1 MTRQGGGPRGGYHVE
16 EYLLRPGRAKR
27 IGGTNASTNQGA
39 SCGGDGESGPGES
52 ASTHAT
58 RGGALNDPPGG

>member
-16 EYLLRPGRAKR
+16 ESFFWPGRVLR
-27 IGGTNASTNQGA
+27 IGGTNASTNQRA
-39 SCGGDGESGPGES
+39 SCGGDGETGPGES

-58 RGGALNDPPGG
+58 RGGALNDP